1 MSTLTLTA
9 LVPSTFEATIWLIF
23 ITVPLEAA
31 LGSNT
36 TEEVAD
42 GVK

>member
-1 MSTLTLTA
+1 VALTA
-9 LVPSTFEATIWLIF
+9 EDPLTFEATIWLIF

-36 TEEVAD
+36 TAD
-42 GVK
+42 VPEGV